1 MAAGSQGASQEL
13 YGRQKKLVVQLSNR
27 TISKQCKQQV
37 VISVIQLHL
46 MPDRRLT
53 DHPFVEA
60 RQVIEGNEWCNVMR
74 EMIAKSARRQKQV
87 IKPCWHYL
95 SRERHGRTIDITIN
109 DWMLCVA
116 PHKETK
122 VTPGRSRNQPIK
134 DKQLGWIKSQA

>member
-1 MAAGSQGASQEL
+1 MD
-13 YGRQKKLVVQLSNR
+13 YRKKLIAPLRNP
-27 TISKQCKQQV
+27 TITKHLKQQV
-37 VISVIQLHL
+37 MISMIQNHFL
-46 MPDRRLT
+46 PDRRLT
-53 DHPFVEA
+53 YHPFVEA

-95 SRERHGRTIDITIN
+95 SRERHGRTINITIN

-122 VTPGRSRNQPIK
+122 VAPGCSWNQPIA
-134 DKQLGWIKSQA
+134 DKQLGRIKSQAQTTKNG